1 VKGVGGG
8 RFKGKAKDDAG
19 RVLKTFLRV
28 NPKAKQRVRRSSCD
42 HGRMKSQLEQ
52 FRQLESEAHSQ
63 LEILTEERDNLRSQ
77 ASLQEKSLHDIQ
89 TEIQVGNIIS
99 QRILSTVLFFF
110 HALLSTYSTT
120 FLQKLRTLN
129 AELAGNSNTHSK
141 IKYMKQLK
149 EENNKLMS
157 DNRKMAKLL
166 NAQSG
171 KNGQF

>member
-1 VKGVGGG
+1 
-8 RFKGKAKDDAG
+8 
-19 RVLKTFLRV
+19 LNTC
-28 NPKAKQRVRRSSCD
+28 SS
-42 HGRMKSQLEQ
+42 
-52 FRQLESEAHSQ
+52 
-63 LEILTEERDNLRSQ
+63 N
-77 ASLQEKSLHDIQ
+77 
-89 TEIQVGNIIS
+89 
-99 QRILSTVLFFF
+99 
-110 HALLSTYSTT
+110 

-171 KNGQF
+171 KNGEFYFHHIVIKIYGSLQRAGFF